1 MILDSINSI
10 YLKNLMQS
18 TMADGLVVLHYQLWI
33 LCIKRTIVCKQYTL
47 VPVIGISQV
56 GIILSYTTYLKIGQI
71 LLLNEIS
78 PRGSCLSNTG
88 KKILRFSLKDLYRA
102 VRFDKQILSIS
113 IHFTKRDI
121 RKIQIDGN
129 PIISRNTMLRSKLHQ
144 NNLKSVNK
152 ERTL

>member
-33 LCIKRTIVCKQYTL
+33 LSIKRTIVCKQYTL

-88 KKILRFSLKDLYRA
+88 KKILRFSLHTRNDSTFVWRTRLRIYIELWGLINKFYQFLFILQKEPLERYR
-102 VRFDKQILSIS
+102 
-113 IHFTKRDI
+113 
-121 RKIQIDGN
+121 
-129 PIISRNTMLRSKLHQ
+129 
-144 NNLKSVNK
+144 
-152 ERTL
+152 

>member
-88 KKILRFSLKDLYRA
+88 KKILRFSLHTRNDSTFVWRTRLRIYIELWGLINKFYQFLFILQKETLEKYR
-102 VRFDKQILSIS
+102 
-113 IHFTKRDI
+113 
-121 RKIQIDGN
+121 
-129 PIISRNTMLRSKLHQ
+129 
-144 NNLKSVNK
+144 
-152 ERTL
+152 

>member
-18 TMADGLVVLHYQLWI
+18 TMADGLVVLHYQLKI
-33 LCIKRTIVCKQYTL
+33 LCIKRTIVWKQYTL

-88 KKILRFSLKDLYRA
+88 KKILRFSLHTRNDSTFVWRTRLRIYIELWGLINKFYQFLFILQKETLERYR
-102 VRFDKQILSIS
+102 
-113 IHFTKRDI
+113 
-121 RKIQIDGN
+121 
-129 PIISRNTMLRSKLHQ
+129 
-144 NNLKSVNK
+144 
-152 ERTL
+152 